1 MQAKTQ
7 SKAKGSSERKAFS
20 FEFNKVKF
28 PSQPSDV
35 FRASVSSAS
44 EAVVLWVESKKS
56 KQQWQASITK
66 ISDVGPVGVPEG
78 AVLAFLKKALE
89 LLSEQEEDAK
99 TSADDPQV
107 DLDQADG
114 EMVLTL
120 TLSMGGIWKPEFVFA
135 LLPVGLEKVDM
146 LEAKVRDAQEEIE
159 SLRAQLAAGS
169 APAYL
174 SISSATACANQQMVT
189 WDAAAPVAITA
200 SHFELSADKKQV
212 TVLKEGLYQVNVR
225 LAGTNYSNTQSL
237 GLQVNAVEVA
247 QCTQSDAN
255 GHQNSPQLH
264 ELMILKANDTLQVRC
279 GADGH
284 SQAVAEANRFTML
297 YLGNPGN

>member
-20 FEFNKVKF
+20 FEFTKVKF
-28 PSQPSDV
+28 PSQPFDV
-35 FRASVSSAS
+35 FRATVSSTS
-44 EAVVLWVESKKS
+44 EGVLVWVESKKS
-56 KQQWQASITK
+56 KQQWQATFKK
-66 ISDVGPVGVPEG
+66 ISDVGPAGVPEG

-89 LLSEQEEDAK
+89 LVSEEDEEDEAK
-99 TSADDPQV
+99 TNQDDPQV

-120 TLSMGGIWKPEFVFA
+120 VLSVMGGIWKPEFVFA

-174 SISSATACANQQMVT
+174 SISSATACGSQQMVA
-189 WDAAAPVAITA
+189 WDAAAPVVIPA
-200 SHFELSADKKQV
+200 SHFELSADKQRV
-212 TVLKEGLYQVNVR
+212 TVLKDGVYQVYVR
-225 LAGTNYSNTQSL
+225 LSGTNNTNGQAL
-237 GLQVNAVEVA
+237 GLQVNGVEVA
-247 QCTQSDAN
+247 QCTQSDN
-255 GHQNSPQLH
+255 GSHQNTPQIH
-264 ELMILKANDTLQVRC
+264 EWMSLKANDTLQVRC
-279 GADGH
+279 GAN
-284 SQAVAEANRFTML
+284 SNSLAVANANRFTMV
-297 YLGNPGN
+297 YLGN

>member
-174 SISSATACANQQMVT
+174 SISSATACGSQQMVA
-189 WDAAAPVAITA
+189 WDAAAPVVIPA

>member
-20 FEFNKVKF
+20 FEFTKVKF
-28 PSQPSDV
+28 PSQPFDV
-35 FRASVSSAS
+35 FRATVSSTS
-44 EAVVLWVESKKS
+44 EGVLVWVESKKS
-56 KQQWQASITK
+56 KQQWQATFKK
-66 ISDVGPVGVPEG
+66 ISDVGPAGVPEG

-89 LLSEQEEDAK
+89 LVSEEDEEDEAK
-99 TSADDPQV
+99 TNQDDPQV

-120 TLSMGGIWKPEFVFA
+120 VLSVMGGIWKPEFVFA

-279 GADGH
+279 GAN
-284 SQAVAEANRFTML
+284 SNSLAVANANRFTMV
-297 YLGNPGN
+297 YLGN